1 MQRIL
6 LVLLWLTL
14 GLVATPRH
22 AQAQAQDDV
31 TPAAPTA
38 WSTPATLYPEAWPA
52 PRHTSFSN
60 DGARLV
66 ALVPNSGSDD
76 NSRHIVF
83 SEAKNG
89 VWQTPTVIAQ
99 NGAYAD
105 AGFQVLPQ
113 RTHPVISGDGK
124 TIAYVGYTGTTY
136 GLYVLNRVADG
147 TWSAPALVN
156 TGFANT
162 HYWIGLSRTGATLAV
177 SDYPFLGVQHLYV
190 LTRTNGAWSAPMRVS
205 LDSGPNQGGGMPS
218 LSEDG
223 SRLVFIANAQ
233 VMYSQ
238 RTADGWTAPIA
249 ITGHDTQ
256 TIMAEFPQLS
266 GDGMCIVYWLVTLT
280 PNGSGQVRTAQ
291 NLYNVWWERDAWGAP
306 RLVNPTPVLPS
317 SATEGPATLSRAAT
331 RIVYTRPVTTT
342 DSISGE
348 STVTGSHLDVS
359 EWIGGAWQTTRL
371 VEMTGY
377 GNFNQWPRLT
387 PVGRTLTFDGWQ
399 RATGALPVNALWRLT
414 TADSPTIPPHAFS
427 LTALLSTVGST
438 LLSSPF
444 DNTRY
449 QFDPGAFT
457 TTVTM
462 THSFWTDPPA
472 PPDGFTGIG
481 GIGGIGGLGGSF
493 LTTLLGRGGLPI
505 QPTRPVTITVDYSD
519 TDTGTTIPGSLS
531 VWWRNAD
538 AWVRLPSIDDP
549 AIGQVMAP
557 VSHFSH
563 FAIFGETNRLYLPHI
578 AR

>member
-1 MQRIL
+1 MQHIML
-6 LVLLWLTL
+6 ILLWLTL
-14 GLVATPRH
+14 SLLLTPH
-22 AQAQAQDDV
+22 DVQAQDDV
-31 TPAAPTA
+31 TPTAPATWSAPTI
-38 WSTPATLYPEAWPA
+38 LYPEAWPT
-52 PRHTSFSN
+52 PRYPTFSN

-66 ALVPNSGSDD
+66 ALVPNSGGDD

-89 VWQTPTVIAQ
+89 VWQTPTVVAQ
-99 NGAYAD
+99 NGAYSA
-105 AGFQVLPQ
+105 ASFQVLPQ

-124 TIAYVGYTGTTY
+124 TIAYVGYTGATY
-136 GLYVLNRVADG
+136 GLYVLHRATDG

-156 TGFANT
+156 TGLANT
-162 HYWIGLSRTGATLAV
+162 HYWISLSRTGATLAL
-177 SDYPFLGVQHLYV
+177 SDYPFLGIQHLYV
-190 LTRTNGAWSAPMRVS
+190 LERRNGVWGAPVRVS
-205 LDSGPNQGGGMPS
+205 LDSGPHQGGGMPS

-223 SRLVFIANAQ
+223 SRLVFIGNAQ
-233 VMYSQ
+233 VLYSQ
-238 RTADGWTAPIA
+238 RTADGWTAPVA
-249 ITGHDTQ
+249 LTNHDTQ

-266 GDGMCIVYWLVTLT
+266 GDGMCVVYWLVTLT
-280 PNGSGQVRTAQ
+280 PSGGYQVRTAQ
-291 NLYNVWWERDAWGAP
+291 NLYAVWWEGDDWGAP

-317 SATEGPATLSRAAT
+317 SATEGPATFSRAAT

-342 DSISGE
+342 DPGSGE
-348 STVTGSHLDVS
+348 ATVTGSHLDVS
-359 EWIGGAWQTTRL
+359 EWISNTWQTTRL
-371 VEMTGY
+371 VEMNGY

-387 PVGRTLTFDGWQ
+387 PVGRTFTFDGWQ
-399 RATGALPVNALWRLT
+399 RATDTLPVNALWRMT

-427 LTALLSTVGST
+427 LTTLLNTLGST

-444 DNTRY
+444 DNIHY

-462 THSFWTDPPA
+462 THSFWADPPA

-493 LTTLLGRGGLPI
+493 LTTLLGPGGLPI
-505 QPTRPVTITVDYSD
+505 QPTLPVTITVDYSD
-519 TDTGTTIPGSLS
+519 TDIGTTTPGSLS

-538 AWVRLPSIDDP
+538 TWVQLPSIDDP

-563 FAIFGETNRLYLPHI
+563 FAVFGETNRLYLPCVV
-578 AR
+578 RNE